1 MRERHQPH
9 KNVSQTQRVKR
20 NNRMDR
26 RFGTVAAGTAKF
38 RTVAAATAKFR
49 TVAAAT
55 AKFRRKGASAE
66 EEDSHAGE
74 WCRASS
80 AFGGSVVSDSLTPD
94 LTEAAQRG
102 PLAKCKPS
110 ISF

>member
-26 RFGTVAAGTAKF
+26 RFGTVAA
-38 RTVAAATAKFR
+38 ATAKFR

-55 AKFRRKGASAE
+55 AKFRRKSASAE